1 MKKYLSVL
9 AVAASSLT
17 PTLSSATLAATPVTA
32 AELSGRTLC
41 MSNGD
46 RNTFGVGGRLSSTRF
61 GNGTWAVTPAG
72 IQMNGQYK
80 DGLLSLVRRRN
91 GTFRTAYTVGYESSF
106 VVTGRYCK

>member
-1 MKKYLSVL
+1 MMKNLSML
-9 AVAASSLT
+9 AAAT
-17 PTLSSATLAATPVTA
+17 SATLLALFSAASAATPVTA
-32 AELSGRTLC
+32 ADLSGRTLC

-46 RNTFGVGGRLSSTRF
+46 RNTFGVGGKLSSNRF

-72 IQMNGQYK
+72 VQMNGQYK
-80 DGLLSLVRRRN
+80 DGLLSLVKRRN